1 MRGSKGPF
9 LCFLLIPSHFGK
21 ISHQGDCGGA
31 NIRSGTFCLSHHIL
45 GQLVTKRNAGQEIAL
60 LLTFTPV
67 LFAIHI
73 TFWDNQSTGGM
84 WGGDDNFF
92 TSCSSHY
99 ILGHQREECVLGC
112 QLLHILSIT
121 SDFGTEIHQQECGA
135 VNVHSCSFCLSHH
148 ILGKYVTSWKTPAT
162 IACFAHHADP
172 ILLLSISR
180 PMENQRENRHSSTS
194 HCSHPQT
201 VLGMSKTV
209 RIHVFTTLWPVGNVK
224 SFQMLC
230 DELEL
235 RRCFRPKCYPQQ
247 HYSGSFSWSAT
258 GDYRNRSAKL
268 MSYTSYMFI
277 ANSPSLST
285 SCCA

>member
-1 MRGSKGPF
+1 MRGSKGPFLCFLLIPSHFGKISHQGDCGGANIRSGIFAYPITFWDRMRGSKGPF

-194 HCSHPQT
+194 HCSH
-201 VLGMSKTV
+201 
-209 RIHVFTTLWPVGNVK
+209 
-224 SFQMLC
+224 
-230 DELEL
+230 
-235 RRCFRPKCYPQQ
+235 
-247 HYSGSFSWSAT
+247 
-258 GDYRNRSAKL
+258 RNKGQ
-268 MSYTSYMFI
+268 
-277 ANSPSLST
+277 
-285 SCCA
+285 

>member
-1 MRGSKGPF
+1 MS
-9 LCFLLIPSHFGK
+9 
-21 ISHQGDCGGA
+21 
-31 NIRSGTFCLSHHIL
+31 
-45 GQLVTKRNAGQEIAL
+45 
-60 LLTFTPV
+60 V
-67 LFAIHI
+67 LA
-73 TFWDNQSTGGM
+73 
-84 WGGDDNFF
+84 
-92 TSCSSHY
+92 
-99 ILGHQREECVLGC
+99 
-112 QLLHILSIT
+112 
-121 SDFGTEIHQQECGA
+121 
-135 VNVHSCSFCLSHH
+135 
-148 ILGKYVTSWKTPAT
+148 
-162 IACFAHHADP
+162 
-172 ILLLSISR
+172 
-180 PMENQRENRHSSTS
+180 
-194 HCSHPQT
+194 QT